1 MDANKEVV
9 QEQQIMQ
16 AFNTDDEFDEL
27 NAV

>member
-1 MDANKEVV
+1 MDANKGVV
-9 QEQQIMQ
+9 KEQQIMQ

>member
-1 MDANKEVV
+1 MDANKGVV

-16 AFNTDDEFDEL
+16 AFNTDDEFEDV